1 MSTTNNSSHIEPISF
16 RGWEHCWRIAS
27 SEMELVVTA
36 DVGPRVI
43 HCGRRGGQNL
53 FKTFE
58 NQLGRSGAMSAALF
72 ASLHVWG

>member
-1 MSTTNNSSHIEPISF
+1 
-16 RGWEHCWRIAS
+16 
-27 SEMELVVTA
+27 MELIVTA

-43 HCGRRGGQNL
+43 HCGLRGGQNL